1 MPPLGHEPLIT
12 RRRMLQASGAF
23 SALGLA
29 TTAIPAAAALP
40 LSSTEGEGFKAPA
53 GFPQLNGHERENL
66 FTEIGVRPILNARGT
81 YTIITGSCSLPE
93 VKRAMYEASFYFV
106 QLDELMAAVGKEI
119 ASLMGAP
126 SAVVTTGCEAAI
138 ALATLACTAGADIEK
153 CQALPYVREKTK
165 VIIPKHS
172 RNPYDFGVRNTGAEV
187 VEVETAEQLEDALTS
202 QVAMIYVMSSPTAA
216 KGPLSIANICRI
228 AQTKDVPVFVDAAA
242 EEPLTPNIHIQA
254 GASLVGYSG
263 GKCIRGPQAAGVM
276 LGRPDLIQAAWFQA
290 APHHNYGR
298 GYKVGK
304 EEIMGM
310 LAAVRQ
316 WYKRDHAAEWKEW
329 QSWLDIIANRVKGLP
344 SLTTEMLQPE
354 DLSNRSPQ
362 LRMHWNA
369 DVLKITGKELEAKLD
384 AGTPRILV
392 GETTG
397 TRPDHMASSMTV
409 MPYMMAPGEA
419 EIVANAIYEGLSRPG
434 HYENPAVPTGETA
447 QLSGTWVVLVDY
459 VCGTGMQ
466 RFELKQNN
474 QELTGTLH
482 GEIYRAALSG
492 TVQASQIHLKGTM
505 QTSGYEVHWSFQ
517 GTVTGD
523 RMAGTA
529 DMGEY
534 GSVPWKAFRVQ

>member
-1 MPPLGHEPLIT
+1 MQPLECTTQIT
-12 RRRMLQASGAF
+12 RRRILQASGAF
-23 SALGLA
+23 SALGL
-29 TTAIPAAAALP
+29 TTAALP
-40 LSSTEGEGFKAPA
+40 LAALPLPHNDVERSKAPA
-53 GFPQLNGHERENL
+53 GFPQLNGLEKQNL

-93 VKRAMYEASFYFV
+93 VKRAMYEASFYYV

-172 RNPYDFGVRNTGAEV
+172 RNPYDFGVRTTGAEII
-187 VEVETAEQLEDALTS
+187 EVETPEQLQDSLTA
-202 QVAMIYVMSSPTAA
+202 QVAMIYVMSSPDAA
-216 KGPLSIANICRI
+216 KGSLSIANICRI
-228 AQTKDVPVFVDAAA
+228 AKAKGTPVFVDAAA
-242 EEPLTPNIHIQA
+242 EEPLSPNIHIQA

-263 GKCIRGPQAAGVM
+263 GKCIRGPQAAGVL
-276 LGRPDLIQAAWFQA
+276 LGNPELIQAAWFQA

-304 EEIMGM
+304 EEMMGM

-329 QSWLDIIANRVKGLP
+329 QSWLDTTANRVKNLP
-344 SLTTEMLQPE
+344 SVTTEILQPE

-362 LRMHWNA
+362 LRLQWDAN
-369 DVLKITGKELEAKLD
+369 VLKITGTELEAKLD

-392 GETTG
+392 GNATG
-397 TRPDHMASSMTV
+397 VRPDHMASAITI

-419 EIVANAIYEGLSRPG
+419 EIVADAIYEGLTKPG
-434 HYENPAVPTGETA
+434 EYQNPVIPRGQTA
-447 QLSGTWVVLVDY
+447 QLGGTWAVMIDY
-459 VCGTGMQ
+459 LCGTGMQ
-466 RFELKQNN
+466 RFELKQNG
-474 QELTGTLH
+474 EDIEGMLH
-482 GEIYRAALSG
+482 GEIYTASLSG
-492 TVQASQIHLKGTM
+492 KVRANQIMLRGTM
-505 QTSGYEVHWSFQ
+505 QTSGYEVHWTFR
-517 GTVTGD
+517 GTNTGD
-523 RMAGTA
+523 HLAGAA

-534 GSVPWKAFRVQ
+534 GNVPWRAFRL